1 MMTTLNKKSSGGNI
15 KSGVNNHPSGI
26 RNFVKVKSL
35 YYLWMLKV
43 AYDNVPEFPYR
54 RSMAMASDI
63 AKWAKVNV
71 KSLRVLL
78 ARWREA
84 SWGYVDAG
92 WFPGECTNDGRG
104 HWVYRL
110 NNRGVHYLDSVN
122 KWYSRSKEAKEETL
136 NSGLL
141 VHNEDTGEDEFH
153 GAPTDILKPIAWLP
167 EGSVFEVMLSYP
179 FAKEVDIKPFP
190 TAEAIRLCGDGKKEI
205 RIIGEYGIRAHSAKE
220 AFELITANYR
230 ITPSIA
236 FQKLAIVKE
245 KDCIAHTKHLIAKK
259 YGIKVA

>member
-1 MMTTLNKKSSGGNI
+1 MTTLNKNNSGGNI

-35 YYLWMLKV
+35 FYLWILRIS
-43 AYDNVPEFPYR
+43 YESISEIPYR
-54 RSMAMASDI
+54 CSMAMASDI

-92 WFPGECTNDGRG
+92 WFPGECTSDGRG

-122 KWYSRSKEAKEETL
+122 KWYPRSKEAKEEVA
-136 NSGLL
+136 NSVLEYNPDT
-141 VHNEDTGEDEFH
+141 NEDLFH
-153 GAPTDILKPIAWLP
+153 GIPQDILKPIAWLP
-167 EGSVFEVMLSYP
+167 EGSIFEVMLSYP

-190 TAEAIRLCGDGKKEI
+190 TVEAIRLYGDGKKEI
-205 RIIGEYGIRAHSAKE
+205 RIIGEYAIRAHSAKE
-220 AFELITANYR
+220 AFELITAYYR
-230 ITPSIA
+230 ITPSVA
-236 FQKLAIVKE
+236 FQKLAIVEE
-245 KDCIAHTKHLIAKK
+245 KDCIAHTKRLIAKK